1 MNRDIVLLLSKRK
14 LTSLI
19 SALAKASFQ
28 VVLCGGI
35 ADVLR
40 ALRHERE
47 ALLLVDAEHSDVDVL
62 EVLLNVRD
70 IDQTVPILVIGD
82 AQIPRECDQLMQ
94 SLQRVVF
101 VSKTAVP
108 DQILSELTKIVEA
121 KPEQVHSC

>member
-1 MNRDIVLLLSKRK
+1 MNRDIVLLLSNRR
-14 LTSLI
+14 LSSLI
-19 SALAKASFQ
+19 DALTKAHFQ
-28 VVLCGGI
+28 VVLCRGI
-35 ADVLR
+35 ADVLG
-40 ALRHERE
+40 ALRCEQA